1 MAGSPGFPRIEVVLP
16 HRVDD
21 DDDGDPPPPASPLNV
36 VGIAPTGTGKK
47 LFSREVHFFLVT
59 PRDPFRRH
67 RGSKIERLLFPKN
80 TLILPKKGKTMSYAV
95 PIISD
100 CVRTLLREA
109 TAPRGSRRSVTSRS
123 SVHGLILVPTR
134 ELAIQVSKEC
144 ALVCKVANKYLT
156 KCRATV
162 PPAVDDADVVV
173 SMRMESIPIY
183 GGVDIESQVSSLLG
197 GGTTDES
204 SLSSSSS
211 SRLLSL
217 VVAATPGRLLDIL
230 RRGGGGSDD
239 DIDDKKDSPAASS
252 AFGDLRAIVFDEADI
267 MACNAEMTGQVD
279 DIVSIL
285 GSVRRRQSR
294 EGNADDG
301 GGDVLSCLVSAT
313 LPERARGVCDK
324 WVPRS
329 RVVVTV
335 DSVATTTTT
344 TTTASANNRPACET
358 HAGEE
363 DGEAPAEAS
372 SSPEGDAALKNPDLS
387 SYIPSNI
394 VQTLHVCSNHKK
406 PRKLILTLQ
415 KIYAARKDE
424 GRGGRFSANN
434 RLTIVFFAQIKTLK
448 YVSQLLVKEGLRC
461 VELYGSLHQTEREKR
476 LLEFKSG
483 KCLFVVF
490 VVLARYSESRLKIS
504 HRAVSPLFTICMN
517 KAKLR
522 FSSRLI

>member
-1 MAGSPGFPRIEVVLP
+1 
-16 HRVDD
+16 
-21 DDDGDPPPPASPLNV
+21 
-36 VGIAPTGTGKK
+36 
-47 LFSREVHFFLVT
+47 
-59 PRDPFRRH
+59 
-67 RGSKIERLLFPKN
+67 
-80 TLILPKKGKTMSYAV
+80 
-95 PIISD
+95 
-100 CVRTLLREA
+100 
-109 TAPRGSRRSVTSRS
+109 
-123 SVHGLILVPTR
+123 
-134 ELAIQVSKEC
+134 
-144 ALVCKVANKYLT
+144 
-156 KCRATV
+156 
-162 PPAVDDADVVV
+162 
-173 SMRMESIPIY
+173 
-183 GGVDIESQVSSLLG
+183 
-197 GGTTDES
+197 
-204 SLSSSSS
+204 
-211 SRLLSL
+211 
-217 VVAATPGRLLDIL
+217 
-230 RRGGGGSDD
+230 
-239 DIDDKKDSPAASS
+239 
-252 AFGDLRAIVFDEADI
+252 
-267 MACNAEMTGQVD
+267 MTGQVD

-285 GSVRRRQSR
+285 GSVRRCQSS
-294 EGNADDG
+294 EGNADDR

-434 RLTIVFFAQIKTLK
+434 RLTIVFFAQIKTVK

-504 HRAVSPLFTICMN
+504 HRAVSPLFTI
-517 KAKLR
+517 
-522 FSSRLI
+522 

>member
-1 MAGSPGFPRIEVVLP
+1 
-16 HRVDD
+16 
-21 DDDGDPPPPASPLNV
+21 
-36 VGIAPTGTGKK
+36 
-47 LFSREVHFFLVT
+47 
-59 PRDPFRRH
+59 
-67 RGSKIERLLFPKN
+67 
-80 TLILPKKGKTMSYAV
+80 
-95 PIISD
+95 
-100 CVRTLLREA
+100 
-109 TAPRGSRRSVTSRS
+109 
-123 SVHGLILVPTR
+123 
-134 ELAIQVSKEC
+134 
-144 ALVCKVANKYLT
+144 
-156 KCRATV
+156 
-162 PPAVDDADVVV
+162 
-173 SMRMESIPIY
+173 
-183 GGVDIESQVSSLLG
+183 
-197 GGTTDES
+197 
-204 SLSSSSS
+204 
-211 SRLLSL
+211 
-217 VVAATPGRLLDIL
+217 
-230 RRGGGGSDD
+230 
-239 DIDDKKDSPAASS
+239 
-252 AFGDLRAIVFDEADI
+252 

-335 DSVATTTTT
+335 DSVATTTT

>member
-1 MAGSPGFPRIEVVLP
+1 M
-16 HRVDD
+16 
-21 DDDGDPPPPASPLNV
+21 
-36 VGIAPTGTGKK
+36 
-47 LFSREVHFFLVT
+47 
-59 PRDPFRRH
+59 
-67 RGSKIERLLFPKN
+67 
-80 TLILPKKGKTMSYAV
+80 
-95 PIISD
+95 
-100 CVRTLLREA
+100 A
-109 TAPRGSRRSVTSRS
+109 TARGSRRSVTST

-144 ALVCKVANKYLT
+144 VLVCKVANKYLT
-156 KCRATV
+156 KCFAAL
-162 PPAVDDADVVV
+162 PDVDDADVV

-204 SLSSSSS
+204 SSSS

-230 RRGGGGSDD
+230 RRGGGSD
-239 DIDDKKDSPAASS
+239 DIDDTKDSPAASS
-252 AFGDLRAIVFDEADI
+252 AFGDLRAIVFDEADR
-267 MACNAEMTGQVD
+267 MACNPDMTSQVD

-285 GSVRRRQSR
+285 GSVRRQAR
-294 EGNADDG
+294 EGKNADDDDGG

-335 DSVATTTTT
+335 DSVATTTTE
-344 TTTASANNRPACET
+344 TASANNRPACET

-363 DGEAPAEAS
+363 DGEGPTEAS
-372 SSPEGDAALKNPDLS
+372 SSPEGDTALKNPDLS

-424 GRGGRFSANN
+424 GKGGGRFSANN
-434 RLTIVFFAQIKTLK
+434 RLTIVFFAQIKTVK

-461 VELYGSLHQTEREKR
+461 VELYGSLHQAEREKR

-490 VVLARYSESRLKIS
+490 VVLARYLFRITPENIS
-504 HRAVSPLFTICMN
+504 LGGLSFIYDMYGTRQNTD
-517 KAKLR
+517 
-522 FSSRLI
+522 SSRD